1 MSKPGAQAWYDGL
14 IEHIAALGVDFVKY
28 DDIVPFP
35 DEVEAVAK
43 AIRKTGRPM
52 VLSLSPGGK
61 VDPAGIGSF
70 RMANMLRVTGDIWDE
85 QRDLDLC
92 FAAWR
97 KWQGKEQ
104 PGFWIDMD
112 MIPFGRLQLMS
123 PPSASNGP
131 DSQNAAALA
140 GKGHTRQC
148 QLSKA
153 QMETFITLRALSA
166 SPLMVGGDLPTMDAF
181 SLRLIS
187 NAEMIACNQ
196 NGVMGRLVYDR
207 DHVETWL
214 AEQRGTPGNGWLGIF
229 NRHDQETQVDLS
241 DSLLGLRPGGHYV
254 LKEIW
259 RKQDFAYPSSQPA
272 RLTIAPQGALFMR
285 YHGGDE

>member
-1 MSKPGAQAWYDGL
+1 MQHMAD
-14 IEHIAALGVDFVKY
+14 LGVDFVKY

-43 AIRKTGRPM
+43 AIRKTGRGM

-61 VDPAGIGSF
+61 VDPDAINSF

-112 MIPFGRLQLMS
+112 MIPFGPLQLMS
-123 PPSASNGP
+123 PPSASSGP
-131 DSQNAAALA
+131 ESRNAAALA

-148 QLSKA
+148 QLSKS

-166 SPLMVGGDLPTMDAF
+166 SPLMVGGDLPGMDDF
-181 SLRLIS
+181 SLRLLTD
-187 NAEMIACNQ
+187 ADMIACNQ
-196 NGVMGRLVYDR
+196 NGVMGRLVYDQ
-207 DHVETWL
+207 DQVETWL
-214 AEQRGTPGNGWLGIF
+214 AEQQGTPGTGWLGIF
-229 NRHDQETQVDLS
+229 NRTDQEKEVALS
-241 DSLLGLRPGGHYV
+241 ASLLGLKAGGHYAI
-254 LKEIW
+254 KEIW
-259 RKQDFAYPSSQPA
+259 RKQNFACPSAQPA
-272 RLTIAPQGALFMR
+272 RLTIAPHGALFMR
-285 YHGGDE
+285 YQARDE